1 MGKIHLRGL
10 TFPQDFMKVAFL
22 LANPDETRYFDL
34 KPLINS
40 LDWNK
45 NVGSGCVVF

>member
-1 MGKIHLRGL
+1 MGKIPLRGL
-10 TFPQDFMKVAFL
+10 TFPRDFMKVGFR
-22 LANPDETRYFDL
+22 LANPDETRYFYL